1 MSTDIFRDSI
11 LCCSI
16 SYKCKII
23 GKQNKYTEGE
33 EDKKTNVI

>member
-1 MSTDIFRDSI
+1 MSTGIFKDSI

-16 SYKCKII
+16 SLHKCKII
-23 GKQNKYTEGE
+23 GKQNKYRGE